1 MLSGGCWGVGSRWEV
16 RRYLLKMIGELMSV
30 ELMSVE
36 LMSGELMSGELMS
49 GELRSGELRRSELRR
64 DEVKSAKLR
73 RDWSLIQFLAFN
85 EVGRSSI
92 IL

>member
-30 ELMSVE
+30 
-36 LMSGELMSGELMS
+36 ELMSGELMS